1 MLCSERRWCDI
12 DYDLS
17 IADSDR
23 LLAEALTPRAVVSL
37 VRVAIRA
44 ERVPLQAESPLRER
58 NWLRRPRERK
68 STRRSAPLRADGDR
82 STKREHGVGRMV
94 MP

>member
-44 ERVPLQAESPLRER
+44 ERGPSAGRVP
-58 NWLRRPRERK
+58 
-68 STRRSAPLRADGDR
+68 STRTELAAQTTGAEVDATQRSPPRG
-82 STKREHGVGRMV
+82 
-94 MP
+94 

>member
-44 ERVPLQAESPLRER
+44 ERVPPAGRVL
-58 NWLRRPRERK
+58 
-68 STRRSAPLRADGDR
+68 STRTELAAQATGAEVDATQRSPPRGW
-82 STKREHGVGRMV
+82 
-94 MP
+94 

>member
-23 LLAEALTPRAVVSL
+23 LLAEALSPRAVVSL
-37 VRVAIRA
+37 VRVAIRH
-44 ERVPLQAESPLRER
+44 ERVPAAGRVPITRKKLAAQATGTEVDATQRSP
-58 NWLRRPRERK
+58 PR
-68 STRRSAPLRADGDR
+68 G
-82 STKREHGVGRMV
+82 
-94 MP
+94 